1 MFFESIQMTTTY
13 FYPVAVLRRAERKYL
28 GLQIAVLATT
38 LALAGCSS
46 QPETA
51 DIQKDLAE
59 AYACPILD
67 LSDVKKVDGAA
78 NGKFYDVAFTHTMS
92 IKGGA
97 DTAAK
102 LFAEWSHLAGQQLPA
117 KMALEQA
124 QATGN
129 VAAITQAEQRLN
141 AMDARLVQI
150 MPCET
155 LEAVTRLQIMRAKAD
170 ETIKTGQDTTSVPIS
185 VKVRGQGRMAKAES
199 GWHFAGMPAFSTAEI
214 VTAPATYPRFA
225 APSTPI
231 AAADTVPTE
240 AAGSGSVTPSAEAIA
255 PAGPSFDCTKAS
267 TVVEKMICTS
277 PALAA
282 ADAQTVAAYKAKL
295 SASSDPEGIKQHQ
308 ATWRRTV
315 RDACTTPE
323 CVTTAY
329 QQRLMELK

>member
-1 MFFESIQMTTTY
+1 MFIESIQMTSTHS
-13 FYPVAVLRRAERKYL
+13 YPASAVRGAERKHL

-59 AYACPILD
+59 AYACPILE
-67 LSDVKKVDGAA
+67 LSDVKKVDGAS

-102 LFAEWSHLAGQQLPA
+102 LFAEWSRLVGQQLPA

-124 QATGN
+124 QATAN

-150 MPCET
+150 M
-155 LEAVTRLQIMRAKAD
+155 RARAD
-170 ETIKTGQDTTSVPIS
+170 EAIKTGQPVAPVA
-185 VKVRGQGRMAKAES
+185 VKIRGQGRMAKAES
-199 GWHFAGMPAFSTAEI
+199 GWHFAGMPAFSTVEI
-214 VTAPATYPRFA
+214 VMTTAAYPRFA
-225 APSTPI
+225 APSTPV
-231 AAADTVPTE
+231 AAVDTVPAE
-240 AAGSGSVTPSAEAIA
+240 AAGTSAVTQSVEAIA
-255 PAGPSFDCTKAS
+255 PAGPSFDCNKAS
-267 TVVEKMICTS
+267 TAVEKMICAS

-295 SASSDPEGIKQHQ
+295 STSSDPEGIKLHQ

-323 CVTTAY
+323 CVTMAY
-329 QQRLMELK
+329 QQRLVELK

>member
-1 MFFESIQMTTTY
+1 MFIESTQMTSTY
-13 FYPVAVLRRAERKYL
+13 FYPAATIRGAERKHL
-28 GLQIAVLATT
+28 GLQIAVLAAS

-59 AYACPILD
+59 AYACPILE
-67 LSDVKKVDGAA
+67 LSDVKKVEGASS
-78 NGKFYDVAFTHTMS
+78 GKFYDVAFTHTMS

-129 VAAITQAEQRLN
+129 VAAITQAEQVLN
-141 AMDARLVQI
+141 AMDTRLVQI

-155 LEAVTRLQIMRAKAD
+155 LEAVTRLQIMRTRAD
-170 ETIKTGQDTTSVPIS
+170 EAIKTGQPVAPVA
-185 VKVRGQGRMAKAES
+185 VKIRGQGRMAKAES
-199 GWHFAGMPAFSTAEI
+199 GWHFAGMPAFSTVEI
-214 VTAPATYPRFA
+214 VMATAAYPRFA

-231 AAADTVPTE
+231 AAVDTVPAE
-240 AAGSGSVTPSAEAIA
+240 AAGTSAVTQSVEAIA
-255 PAGPSFDCTKAS
+255 PAGPSFDCNKAS
-267 TVVEKMICTS
+267 TAVEKMICAS

-282 ADAQTVAAYKAKL
+282 ADAQTVAAYTVKL

-323 CVTTAY
+323 CVTMAY
-329 QQRLMELK
+329 QQRLVELK

>member
-1 MFFESIQMTTTY
+1 MTSTHS
-13 FYPVAVLRRAERKYL
+13 YPASAVRGAERKHL

-59 AYACPILD
+59 AYACPILE
-67 LSDVKKVDGAA
+67 LSDVKKVDGAS

-102 LFAEWSHLAGQQLPA
+102 LFAEWSRLVGQQLPA

-124 QATGN
+124 QATAN

-150 MPCET
+150 M
-155 LEAVTRLQIMRAKAD
+155 RARAD
-170 ETIKTGQDTTSVPIS
+170 EAIKTGQPVAPVA
-185 VKVRGQGRMAKAES
+185 VKIRGQGRMAKAES
-199 GWHFAGMPAFSTAEI
+199 GWHFAGMPAFSTVEI
-214 VTAPATYPRFA
+214 VMTTAAYPRFA
-225 APSTPI
+225 APSTPV
-231 AAADTVPTE
+231 AAVDTVPAE
-240 AAGSGSVTPSAEAIA
+240 AAGTSAVTQSVEAIA
-255 PAGPSFDCTKAS
+255 PAGPSFDCNKAS
-267 TVVEKMICTS
+267 TAVEKMICAS

-295 SASSDPEGIKQHQ
+295 STSSDPEGIKLHQ

-323 CVTTAY
+323 CVTMAY
-329 QQRLMELK
+329 QQRLVELK